1 MVRYTASTLHYSAI
15 NNLDEHLITPLYE
28 RIYEGISHN
37 SLRANIEARLKASP
51 SSYKLKD
58 ADQALK
64 AGDVKTAE
72 RLLNTFIY
80 ERQSDYYL
88 QGMLGLGQNDTHGKI
103 NDSIA
108 YDANGKEKLNDYG
121 SLAYNAGG
129 KLLNMASGAVPYDKA
144 AAELYGNQFQAGVM
158 GANIE
163 ARLKASPSSYK
174 LKDADQALKAG
185 DVKTAER
192 LLNTFIYERQSDY
205 YLQGMLGLGQND
217 THGKIND
224 SIAYDANGKEKLNDY
239 GSLAYNAGGK
249 LLNMASGAVPY
260 DKAAAELYGNQFQ
273 AGVMGANIEARLK
286 ASPSSYKLKDADQA
300 LKAGDVKTAERL
312 LNTFIY
318 ERQSDYYLQGMLGL
332 GQTTHMGR

>member
-1 MVRYTASTLHYSAI
+1 MNMASGAVPYDKAAA
-15 NNLDEHLITPLYE
+15 ELY
-28 RIYEGISHN
+28 GN
-37 SLRANIEARLKASP
+37 QFQAGVMGANIEARLKASP

-273 AGVMGANIEARLK
+273 AGVMGLI
-286 ASPSSYKLKDADQA
+286 
-300 LKAGDVKTAERL
+300 
-312 LNTFIY
+312 
-318 ERQSDYYLQGMLGL
+318 
-332 GQTTHMGR
+332 